1 MTTLFLENSLFKA
14 QKTNLFEFRI
24 LTIVYQEYH
33 ILKINLFFQTDVSKL
48 TRSQNCKDKWKAKKC
63 KKQKKKGKC
72 KKKKVAKKCKKTC
85 EKCPTITCPG
95 ATIPNGDGNCVCP
108 GNTIDYGNG
117 NCSCPGDTVID
128 GVGHCSCPGDTV
140 NDGLGAC
147 SCPENMMNDGDGNC
161 FPTNGKEI
169 ILILCQANNKQL
181 LKLSSNA

>member
-1 MTTLFLENSLFKA
+1 MP
-14 QKTNLFEFRI
+14 
-24 LTIVYQEYH
+24 
-33 ILKINLFFQTDVSKL
+33 KL
-48 TRSQNCKDKWKAKKC
+48 TRNENCKDKWKAKKC
-63 KKQKKKGKC
+63 KKKKKKGHC

-85 EKCPTITCPG
+85 EKCPAIPCPG
-95 ATIPNGDGNCVCP
+95 ATIPNSDGNCVCP

-169 ILILCQANNKQL
+169 NLILCQENNIQL
-181 LKLSSNA
+181 LKLSSEVKSIDLNFFKFLQKIRHEIFLAFEGFLPAPPKLQKF

>member
-1 MTTLFLENSLFKA
+1 MKEELPCFLYLIQIF
-14 QKTNLFEFRI
+14 
-24 LTIVYQEYH
+24 
-33 ILKINLFFQTDVSKL
+33 
-48 TRSQNCKDKWKAKKC
+48 
-63 KKQKKKGKC
+63 G
-72 KKKKVAKKCKKTC
+72 
-85 EKCPTITCPG
+85 PG
-95 ATIPNGDGNCVCP
+95 DTIPNGNGNCVCP

-161 FPTNGKEI
+161 FPINGKEI
-169 ILILCQANNKQL
+169 TLILRQVNKIQL